1 MAVFG
6 KIDAKALANNV
17 DVVNGDAT
25 VTLASG
31 SFLNAAT
38 NNYINQG
45 DILVLSG
52 VSYIVQ
58 QVTDATHLELHTT
71 YAGSTATITAAN
83 AIRRT
88 APKAVARYVVQGGDS
103 FTGTLY
109 FVDTTE
115 AVLNENRVRG
125 IDGPGWWVYK
135 TYVDNDG
142 NTRHKAEKI
151 ADLSVAAA
159 TSGDW
164 TDDTKVADVASAI
177 TISGQPSN
185 QSTRTPAGAVL
196 TFTSAGTAAAGTG
209 SYTINGSTAGN
220 VVTNVS
226 GGAAPAASGY
236 EYTVSRAAGVYTV
249 TVVTGGSGFAATDT
263 ILVKGSELGGADT
276 TNDLTITVSTVATAA
291 ATFSV
296 TAAASTGSLVYQWQ
310 RRTSSTAKWANV
322 SGATSSSL
330 ALTAL
335 TTASTGY
342 QYRVK
347 LNSSVGAEEVI
358 SDTATLTVTAA

>member
-1 MAVFG
+1 MSVFG

-17 DVVNGDAT
+17 GVVNGDAT

-31 SFLNAAT
+31 SFLNGAT
-38 NNYINQG
+38 DNYINQG

-177 TISGQPSN
+177 TISVQPST
-185 QSTRTPAGAVL
+185 Q
-196 TFTSAGTAAAGTG
+196 
-209 SYTINGSTAGN
+209 
-220 VVTNVS
+220 
-226 GGAAPAASGY
+226 
-236 EYTVSRAAGVYTV
+236 
-249 TVVTGGSGFAATDT
+249 TVVAGSG
-263 ILVKGSELGGADT
+263 
-276 TNDLTITVSTVATAA
+276 

-310 RRTSSTAKWANV
+310 RRTTSTAKWANV

-358 SDTATLTVTAA
+358 SNTATLTVTAA